1 MTYGMLT
8 SFRTLNTLKADGIKM
23 LHDKGLKFLL
33 LGLESLND
41 VNLRKTK
48 RKADINE
55 MYHTMKLLQDLRII
69 ITTTYMICFQ
79 DDTEVSIRNAKR
91 MIIDELGVAVCLF
104 NITMPLPGTPM
115 YWEYKKNNMICDWDW
130 SHWTG
135 NYLVWKHPVIAPEQ
149 AKELLAEMRS
159 EVNSPR
165 FNSNNRT
172 IVDSRSKVRAL

>member
-1 MTYGMLT
+1 V
-8 SFRTLNTLKADGIKM
+8 FIQ
-23 LHDKGLKFLL
+23 
-33 LGLESLND
+33 
-41 VNLRKTK
+41 
-48 RKADINE
+48 
-55 MYHTMKLLQDLRII
+55 YHHATPW
-69 ITTTYMICFQ
+69 
-79 DDTEVSIRNAKR
+79 NAHV
-91 MIIDELGVAVCLF
+91 LGVQ
-104 NITMPLPGTPM
+104 
-115 YWEYKKNNMICDWDW
+115 KNNMICDWDW